1 MIPGT
6 LSGAVTG
13 LYHRNRYEGN
23 LLQGDAKKY
32 SRTAETICHLRLLLR
47 INRCDQTILTG
58 RSMMECVGNKI
69 IRFQRT
75 AENQQRVLFKNILL

>member
-23 LLQGDAKKY
+23 LLQGMQKN
-32 SRTAETICHLRLLLR
+32 TA
-47 INRCDQTILTG
+47 G
-58 RSMMECVGNKI
+58 RQKLFAIYVFFCV
-69 IRFQRT
+69 
-75 AENQQRVLFKNILL
+75 